1 MAMKPKIDF
10 GVLTEEET
18 KEIAIKAL
26 EQLNASEVVE
36 VLKASME
43 DETLHEVVARL
54 TE

>member
-1 MAMKPKIDF
+1 MPSKIDF
-10 GVLTEEET
+10 GALTEEQT

-26 EQLNASEVVE
+26 EQLNASEIVE

-43 DETLHEVVARL
+43 DETLHEVIAQL